1 VPLLPVILLSAAP
14 GDRGNY
20 SFIEEVPSFL
30 NVGYPIAEIFAD
42 GSFVITKH
50 PGTGGLVS
58 VDTVKAQLL
67 YEVRGRSI

>member
-1 VPLLPVILLSAAP
+1 MRRP
-14 GDRGNY
+14 GDWGNY

-50 PGTGGLVS
+50 PGTGSVVS
-58 VDTVKAQLL
+58 IDTIKA
-67 YEVRGRSI
+67 SFFMK